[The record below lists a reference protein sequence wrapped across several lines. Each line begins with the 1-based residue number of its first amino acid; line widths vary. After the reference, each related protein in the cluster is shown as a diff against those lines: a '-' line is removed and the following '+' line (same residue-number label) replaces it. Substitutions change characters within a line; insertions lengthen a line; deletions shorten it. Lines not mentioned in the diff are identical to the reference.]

1 MKKSRYNSD
10 ASQADAN
17 AHLNYS
23 NHFVMQP
30 AASSHPRE
38 MSGIIDAWKVPAVF
52 IMQLFASAA
61 RGAGIYYPGRISMG
75 VEIERK
81 FTVKK
86 LPDNIESYPFHV
98 IEQAY
103 LNVSPAI
110 RVRREDDTYYMTYK
124 AKRSENT
131 GFEARFKDAEHPSAG
146 AEESFENVNHTDN
159 VSDSAENA
167 NNAGD
172 SLDNVTRVDKKS
184 AGTSVQQI
192 GQTEYNLP
200 LDAESYEHLSSKA
213 DGNVIRKKRYLI
225 PLNEDAFSP
234 EAAEAHPE
242 IKKALENGSMKIEL
256 DVFEAPFEGRILA
269 EVEFPSEEA
278 ASLYRRAEWFDED
291 VTGDIRYSNA
301 HMSRETLQ
309 HA

>member
-1 MKKSRYNSD
+1 
-10 ASQADAN
+10 
-17 AHLNYS
+17 
-23 NHFVMQP
+23 MQP

-86 LPDNIESYPFHV
+86 LPDNLESYPFHV

-124 AKRSENT
+124 AKRPESASSGQHFVDLEHTVDAGRRIVDSENAASAGQHFGDSEHT
-131 GFEARFKDAEHPSAG
+131 SSAGQHFSGAEHTADAAS
-146 AEESFENVNHTDN
+146 
-159 VSDSAENA
+159 
-167 NNAGD
+167 
-172 SLDNVTRVDKKS
+172 
-184 AGTSVQQI
+184 TSVQQI

-200 LDAESYEHLSSKA
+200 LDAESYEHLSAKA

-234 EAAEAHPE
+234 EVAKAHPE
-242 IKKALENGSMKIEL
+242 IKKALESGSMKIEL

-278 ASLYRRAEWFDED
+278 ASFYKEADWFDED
-291 VTGDIRYSNA
+291 VTSNIRYSNA
-301 HMSRETLQ
+301 HMSREIPH